1 MRDTRYWIAA
11 ISAEHSRLAMA
22 GGFIQVCHGKRAPLK
37 RMQEGDGL
45 IIYSS
50 REKMGTGATVQMFT
64 AAGRVASGAEYQVQM
79 SSSFLPYRRN
89 VDFLPAKPAAI
100 RPLLDELEFIT
111 DKQHWGYPFRFG
123 FFEIG
128 KKDFDLICSKMIS
141 R

>member
-1 MRDTRYWIAA
+1 MRPAKYWMAS
-11 ISAEHSRLAMA
+11 ISGEHAQLAVA
-22 GGFIQVCHGKRAPLK
+22 GGFIQVCHGKQAPLK

-50 REKMGTGATVQMFT
+50 REKMGTGAALQMFT
-64 AAGRVASGAEYQVQM
+64 AVGMVASGAEYQVQM
-79 SSSFLPYRRN
+79 SSSFLHYRRN
-89 VDFLPAKPAAI
+89 VDFLPATPAAI
-100 RPLLDELEFIT
+100 RPMLDELEFIT
-111 DKQHWGYPFRFG
+111 DKQHWGYLFRFG